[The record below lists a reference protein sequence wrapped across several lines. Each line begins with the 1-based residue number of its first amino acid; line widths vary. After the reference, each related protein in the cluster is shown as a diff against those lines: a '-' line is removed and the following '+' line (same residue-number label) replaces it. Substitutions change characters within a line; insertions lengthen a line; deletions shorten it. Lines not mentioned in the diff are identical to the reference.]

1 MVAAFLTLDYLIGSS
16 QKVTI
21 NMQNLIKIQEELKNV
36 PLQAVMSYVDG
47 RNPMVPPYLALTE
60 LNRRKQIQ
68 QSAQA
73 QQQPQATVKDQVQQQ
88 AGIMALQN
96 QRAQQGMENMQ
107 QNAGRVPQPGA
118 VPMNAPV
125 QAEPAQM
132 PVVKAAT
139 GGLMGNIGESRSMY
153 APQGV
158 MQLPTPGMFQSRN
171 FAGGGIVAFAGKDGS
186 SVEDEELTE
195 EEKALL
201 AKSNYIDPNAARQ
214 KRQSDAWKSL
224 ATDKKPYLAEDFRA
238 DFSRLADPV
247 AAFFTMRNARELDRA
262 KKMQTA
268 DSPRDYD
275 LPAGIKSGER
285 MAPRVVTEAENAAPV
300 ASTTTTTA
308 NANAPAPKAVVENK
322 GIAAVAPPKKD
333 IYEQEADRI
342 AELNKRFG
350 VKDNVSSASDQ
361 MIADLR
367 KRIDEQR
374 GQQGIDAIAAGM
386 IKAGK
391 GNTWYETLGGYGEGY
406 FEATGKQRDLN
417 NKQDEAFINL
427 QTARENEDNARR
439 RGNVKAVQE
448 AVEKTRKAEID
459 LKNAESQ
466 RLQAMKPTQFAEQ
479 VKLYKEDPALYAKM
493 FPKENPLVVAAA
505 KTYFEKIESGLD
517 KKFIETY
524 PTVQDYLRS
533 KGLTASGDT
542 AVASAQPAP
551 PPAAIDALKKDPK
564 LRKQFDDKYGPGAS
578 NRYLG

>member
-1 MVAAFLTLDYLIGSS
+1 
-16 QKVTI
+16 
-21 NMQNLIKIQEELKNV
+21 MQNLVKIQEELKNV

-73 QQQPQATVKDQVQQQ
+73 QQQQPQATVKDQVQQQ

-132 PVVKAAT
+132 PTVKAAG
-139 GGLMGNIGESRSMY
+139 GGLMG
-153 APQGV
+153 
-158 MQLPTPGMFQSRN
+158 LPTPGMFQSRN
-171 FAGGGIVAFAGKDGS
+171 FAGGGIVAFAKGNE
-186 SVEDEELTE
+186 VEDEELTE

-214 KRQSDAWKSL
+214 KRQSDAWKGL
-224 ATDKKPYLAEDFRA
+224 AIDKKPYLAEDFRA

-247 AAFFTMRNARELDRA
+247 AAFFTMRNARELDKA

-275 LPAGIKSGER
+275 LPAGVKSGER

-322 GIAAVAPPKKD
+322 GIATVVPPKKD
-333 IYEQEADRI
+333 IYEQEADRL
-342 AELNKRFG
+342 AQLKERFG

-361 MIADLR
+361 MVADLR

-374 GQQGIDAIAAGM
+374 GQQGLEAIAAAMARGS
-386 IKAGK
+386 KGKKTFEALAGF
-391 GNTWYETLGGYGEGY
+391 GEGY

-417 NKQDEAFINL
+417 NKQDESFANL
-427 QTARENEDNARR
+427 QIAREKEDDARR
-439 RGNVKAVQE
+439 RGDVKAVQE

-459 LKNAESQ
+459 VKNAESQ
-466 RLQAMKPTQFAEQ
+466 RIQAMKPSQFAEQ
-479 VKLYKEDPALYAKM
+479 VKLFNENPALYAKM
-493 FPKENPLVVAAA
+493 FPKENPLVIAAA
-505 KTYFEKIESGLD
+505 KEYFEKEQLY
-517 KKFIETY
+517 KKEY
-524 PTVQDYLRS
+524 PTVQDYLRA
-533 KGLTASGDT
+533 KGLSASGDT
-542 AVASAQPAP
+542 AGGAPSAPVTVSVGGKTYSFPNQE
-551 PPAAIDALKKDPK
+551 AADKFKKQAGIK
-564 LRKQFDDKYGPGAS
+564 
-578 NRYLG
+578 

>member
-1 MVAAFLTLDYLIGSS
+1 
-16 QKVTI
+16 
-21 NMQNLIKIQEELKNV
+21 MQNLVKIQEELKNV

-73 QQQPQATVKDQVQQQ
+73 QQQPQTTVKDQVQQQ

-132 PVVKAAT
+132 PTVKAAG
-139 GGLMGNIGESRSMY
+139 GGLMG
-153 APQGV
+153 
-158 MQLPTPGMFQSRN
+158 LPTPGMFQSKN

-186 SVEDEELTE
+186 SVEDKELSEE
-195 EEKALL
+195 
-201 AKSNYIDPNAARQ
+201 
-214 KRQSDAWKSL
+214 
-224 ATDKKPYLAEDFRA
+224 
-238 DFSRLADPV
+238 
-247 AAFFTMRNARELDRA
+247 A
-262 KKMQTA
+262 KKELEKIRARTE
-268 DSPRDYD
+268 S
-275 LPAGIKSGER
+275 IKSGFGELIKLDNLNPLTSGIR
-285 MAPRVVTEAENAAPV
+285 AYKQFIADPINRFTSEPANIQAEKFRGNKPYSYKATPEDKTNYKQEVALAKANDVSEAERLANFDAAT
-300 ASTTTTTA
+300 ASFEKERA
-308 NANAPAPKAVVENK
+308 PKVVAPATVAEVDASAVKPSVVKPPVGDNK
-322 GIAAVAPPKKD
+322 GIATVVPPKKD
-333 IYEQEADRI
+333 IYEQEADRL
-342 AELNKRFG
+342 AQLKERFG
-350 VKDNVSSASDQ
+350 VRDNVSSTSDQ

-367 KRIDEQR
+367 KSIDEQR
-374 GQQGIDAIAAGM
+374 GQQGIEAIAAAMERGSKGKKTFEAM
-386 IKAGK
+386 AGF
-391 GNTWYETLGGYGEGY
+391 GSGY
-406 FEATGKQRDLN
+406 FETTGKQRDLN

-439 RGNVKAVQE
+439 RGDVKAVQE

-459 LKNAESQ
+459 VKNAESQ
-466 RLQAMKPTQFAEQ
+466 RLQALKPSQFAEQ
-479 VKLYKEDPALYAKM
+479 AKLYKEDPALYAKM

-542 AVASAQPAP
+542 AVASAQPTP
-551 PPAAIDALKKDPK
+551 PSGAIEALKKDPK

>member
-1 MVAAFLTLDYLIGSS
+1 
-16 QKVTI
+16 
-21 NMQNLIKIQEELKNV
+21 MQNLVQIQEELKNV

-68 QSAQA
+68 QSSQA
-73 QQQPQATVKDQVQQQ
+73 QQQPQATVKDQIQQQ

-107 QNAGRVPQPGA
+107 QNAGQIPQPGA
-118 VPMNAPV
+118 VPMNAPI
-125 QAEPAQM
+125 QAQPAQM
-132 PVVKAAT
+132 PTVKAAT
-139 GGLMGNIGESRSMY
+139 GGLMGNVGESESMY

-158 MQLPTPGMFQSRN
+158 MQLPTPGMFQQRN
-171 FAGGGIVAFAGKDGS
+171 FAGGGIVAFDGREGS
-186 SVEDEELTE
+186 KVEDDELTE
-195 EEKALL
+195 EEKKAL
-201 AKSNYIDPNAARQ
+201 SNYIDPNAARQ

-224 ATDKKPYLAEDFRA
+224 ARDKKPYLAEDFRA

-247 AAFFTMRNARELDRA
+247 AAFFTMRDARALDKA
-262 KKMQTA
+262 KRMQTA
-268 DSPRDYD
+268 DSPLDYD
-275 LPAGIKSGER
+275 LPAGVKSGER
-285 MAPRVVTEAENAAPV
+285 MAPRVVAETETAAPV
-300 ASTTTTTA
+300 APTTTTTA
-308 NANAPAPKAVVENK
+308 NANTPVVKPPVVDNK
-322 GIAAVAPPKKD
+322 GLPAIAPPAKN
-333 IYEQEADRI
+333 IYDQEADRLDQLK
-342 AELNKRFG
+342 ERFG
-350 VKDNVSSASDQ
+350 VRDNVSSTSDQ

-367 KRIDEQR
+367 KSIDQQR
-374 GQQGIDAIAAGM
+374 GQQGIDAIAAAMARGS
-386 IKAGK
+386 KAKRTSDALAGF
-391 GNTWYETLGGYGEGY
+391 GEGY
-406 FEATGKQRDLN
+406 FETTGKQRDLN

-427 QTARENEDNARR
+427 QSARDKEDDARR
-439 RGNVKAVQE
+439 RGDVKAVQE
-448 AVEKTRKAEID
+448 AVERTRKAEID

-466 RLQAMKPTQFAEQ
+466 RLQAMKPTQFSEQ

-542 AVASAQPAP
+542 AVASGQPTP
-551 PPAAIDALKKDPK
+551 PSAAIEALKKDPK
-564 LRKQFDDKYGPGAS
+564 LKKQFDEKYGPGAS

>member
-73 QQQPQATVKDQVQQQ
+73 QQQPQATVKDQIQQQ

-125 QAEPAQM
+125 QAQPAQM

-139 GGLMGNIGESRSMY
+139 GGLMGNVGESESMY

-158 MQLPTPGMFQSRN
+158 MQLPTPGMFQQRN
-171 FAGGGIVAFAGKDGS
+171 FAGGGIVAFSGKDRS

-195 EEKALL
+195 EEKKALEENRYL
-201 AKSNYIDPNAARQ
+201 QRSRAVANFPKALVEGIEKYNPITGSAFREGIRNIINESPEDQAKRFRAASMRPEGAPSAVPTATERVAAR
-214 KRQSDAWKSL
+214 DAKAAQDL
-224 ATDKKPYLAEDFRA
+224 ANFDAATALYEKERA
-238 DFSRLADPV
+238 TKL
-247 AAFFTMRNARELDRA
+247 
-262 KKMQTA
+262 
-268 DSPRDYD
+268 
-275 LPAGIKSGER
+275 
-285 MAPRVVTEAENAAPV
+285 AAPTAV
-300 ASTTTTTA
+300 AETK
-308 NANAPAPKAVVENK
+308 PPVVKPPVVENK
-322 GIAAVAPPKKD
+322 GITTVPPKKD
-333 IYEQEADRI
+333 IYEQEADRL
-342 AELNKRFG
+342 AQLKERFG

-374 GQQGIDAIAAGM
+374 GQQGIEAIAAGM
-386 IKAGK
+386 IKGGK
-391 GNTWYETLGGYGEGY
+391 GKKWYDALGGYGEGY
-406 FEATGKQRDLN
+406 FETAGKQRDLN
-417 NKQDEAFINL
+417 NKQDESFANL
-427 QTARENEDNARR
+427 QIAREKEDDARR
-439 RGNVKAVQE
+439 RNDVKAVQE

-459 LKNAESQ
+459 VKNAESN
-466 RLQAMKPTQFAEQ
+466 RIQAMKPSQFAEQ
-479 VKLYKEDPALYAKM
+479 VKLFNENPALYAKM

-505 KTYFEKIESGLD
+505 KEYFEKEQLY
-517 KKFIETY
+517 KKEY
-524 PTVQDYLRS
+524 PTVQDYLRA
-533 KGLTASGDT
+533 KGLSASGDAT
-542 AVASAQPAP
+542 VAAG
-551 PPAAIDALKKDPK
+551 PK
-564 LRKQFDDKYGPGAS
+564 EGDKSTSKSGKPIIYKNGKWEYA
-578 NRYLG
+578 

>member
-1 MVAAFLTLDYLIGSS
+1 
-16 QKVTI
+16 
-21 NMQNLIKIQEELKNV
+21 MQNLVQIQEELKNV

-68 QSAQA
+68 QSSQA
-73 QQQPQATVKDQVQQQ
+73 QQQPQATVKDQIQQQ

-118 VPMNAPV
+118 VPMNAPI
-125 QAEPAQM
+125 QAQPAQM
-132 PVVKAAT
+132 PTVKAAT
-139 GGLMGNIGESRSMY
+139 GGLMGNVGESESMY

-158 MQLPTPGMFQSRN
+158 MQLPTPGMFQQRN
-171 FAGGGIVAFAGKDGS
+171 FAGGGIVAFDGREGS
-186 SVEDEELTE
+186 KVEDDELTE
-195 EEKALL
+195 EEKKALG
-201 AKSNYIDPNAARQ
+201 NYIDPNAARQ

-224 ATDKKPYLAEDFRA
+224 TRDKKPYLAEDFRA

-247 AAFFTMRNARELDRA
+247 AAFFTMREARALDKA
-262 KKMQTA
+262 KRMQTA
-268 DSPRDYD
+268 DSPLDYD
-275 LPAGIKSGER
+275 LPAGVKSGER
-285 MAPRVVTEAENAAPV
+285 MAPRVVAETETAAPV
-300 ASTTTTTA
+300 APTTTTTA
-308 NANAPAPKAVVENK
+308 NANTPVVKPPVVDNK
-322 GIAAVAPPKKD
+322 GLPAIAPPAKN
-333 IYEQEADRI
+333 IYDQEADRL
-342 AELNKRFG
+342 AQLKERFG
-350 VKDNVSSASDQ
+350 VRDNVSSTSDQ

-367 KRIDEQR
+367 KSIDQQR
-374 GQQGIDAIAAGM
+374 GQQGIDAIAAAMARGS
-386 IKAGK
+386 KAKRTSDALAGF
-391 GNTWYETLGGYGEGY
+391 GEGY
-406 FEATGKQRDLN
+406 FETTGKQRDLN

-427 QTARENEDNARR
+427 QSARDKEDDARR
-439 RGNVKAVQE
+439 RGDVKAVQE
-448 AVEKTRKAEID
+448 AVERTRKAEID

-466 RLQAMKPTQFAEQ
+466 RLQAMKPTQFSEQ

-542 AVASAQPAP
+542 AVASGQPTP
-551 PPAAIDALKKDPK
+551 PSAAIEALKKDPK
-564 LRKQFDDKYGPGAS
+564 LKKQFDEKYGPGAS

>member
-1 MVAAFLTLDYLIGSS
+1 
-16 QKVTI
+16 
-21 NMQNLIKIQEELKNV
+21 MQNLVKIQEELKNV

-68 QSAQA
+68 QSSQA

-125 QAEPAQM
+125 QAQPAQM

-171 FAGGGIVAFAGKDGS
+171 FAGGGIVAFAKGNE
-186 SVEDEELTE
+186 VEDEELTE

-201 AKSNYIDPNAARQ
+201 AKSNYIDSNAARQ
-214 KRQSDAWKSL
+214 KRQSDAWKGL
-224 ATDKKPYLAEDFRA
+224 AADKKPYLAEDFRA

-247 AAFFTMRNARELDRA
+247 AAFFTMRNARELDKA

-268 DSPRDYD
+268 DSPLDYD
-275 LPAGIKSGER
+275 LPAGVKSGER
-285 MAPRVVTEAENAAPV
+285 MAPKVVTEAENAAPV

-308 NANAPAPKAVVENK
+308 NANAPVVKPPVADKGITAVV
-322 GIAAVAPPKKD
+322 PPKKD
-333 IYEQEADRI
+333 IYEQEADRL
-342 AELNKRFG
+342 AQLKERFG
-350 VKDNVSSASDQ
+350 VKDNAYSESDK

-374 GQQGIDAIAAGM
+374 GQQGIEAIAAAMEKGSKGK
-386 IKAGK
+386 KA
-391 GNTWYETLGGYGEGY
+391 YEAFAGFGSGY

-417 NKQDEAFINL
+417 NKQDEAFTNL
-427 QTARENEDNARR
+427 QITREKEDDARR
-439 RGNVKAVQE
+439 RGDVKAVQE
-448 AVEKTRKAEID
+448 AVERTRKAEID
-459 LKNAESQ
+459 LKNAESN
-466 RLQAMKPTQFAEQ
+466 RIQATKPSQFAEQ
-479 VKLYKEDPALYAKM
+479 VKLYTENPALYAKM
-493 FPKENPLVVAAA
+493 FPKENPLVIAAA
-505 KTYFEKIESGLD
+505 KEYFEKEQLY
-517 KKFIETY
+517 KKEY
-524 PTVQDYLRS
+524 PTVQDYLRA
-533 KGLTASGDT
+533 KGLSATGDATVAAGPKEGDKSTSKSGKPIIYKNGKWEY
-542 AVASAQPAP
+542 A
-551 PPAAIDALKKDPK
+551 
-564 LRKQFDDKYGPGAS
+564 
-578 NRYLG
+578 